1 MLEERLKRLEG
12 ELEEI
17 ERKLADPEVA
27 SDPGRLH
34 ELSRRRAEIEPVV
47 ERYRALKRAR
57 RELEEVRELLDS
69 DDPELKALAKEEER
83 RLEGEIGRLEKEIKR
98 LLLPKD
104 PLDERKAIVEI
115 RAGTGGEEAALF
127 AADLFRMYSRFAE
140 RMGWRIEVISQHPTP
155 LGGFKE
161 ISFVVDA
168 KGAYGWLKHE
178 AGVHRVQRVPVTES
192 AGRIH
197 TSAATVAVL
206 PEPDPVEV
214 EIKPEEIRV
223 DTMKSSGPGGQHMQK
238 TESAVRITHL
248 PTGITAYCQEHRSQ
262 QRNREVAMRLLR
274 ARLLEFKR
282 REQEER
288 LGRARRQQVGTGDR
302 SEKIRTYNFPQHRVT
317 DHRINLTLYELE
329 EVLDGELERIL
340 EPLRE
345 AEEEA
350 RLKEWEERAWGESR
364 R

>member
-1 MLEERLKRLEG
+1 
-12 ELEEI
+12 
-17 ERKLADPEVA
+17 
-27 SDPGRLH
+27 
-34 ELSRRRAEIEPVV
+34 
-47 ERYRALKRAR
+47 
-57 RELEEVRELLDS
+57 
-69 DDPELKALAKEEER
+69 
-83 RLEGEIGRLEKEIKR
+83 
-98 LLLPKD
+98 
-104 PLDERKAIVEI
+104 
-115 RAGTGGEEAALF
+115 
-127 AADLFRMYSRFAE
+127 
-140 RMGWRIEVISQHPTP
+140 
-155 LGGFKE
+155 
-161 ISFVVDA
+161 
-168 KGAYGWLKHE
+168 
-178 AGVHRVQRVPVTES
+178 VQRVPVTES

>member
-1 MLEERLKRLEG
+1 
-12 ELEEI
+12 
-17 ERKLADPEVA
+17 
-27 SDPGRLH
+27 
-34 ELSRRRAEIEPVV
+34 
-47 ERYRALKRAR
+47 
-57 RELEEVRELLDS
+57 
-69 DDPELKALAKEEER
+69 
-83 RLEGEIGRLEKEIKR
+83 